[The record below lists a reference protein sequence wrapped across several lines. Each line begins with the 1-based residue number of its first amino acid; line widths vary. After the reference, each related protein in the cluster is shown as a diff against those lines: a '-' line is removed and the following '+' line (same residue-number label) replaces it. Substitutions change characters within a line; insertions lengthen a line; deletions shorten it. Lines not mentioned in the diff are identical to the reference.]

1 MYESFHVLRLHNK
14 FASIHGEHRTARQN
28 LLLSPCETAKG
39 KPPLM
44 KGVGWFKEFRE
55 WQDFDTLE

>member
-1 MYESFHVLRLHNK
+1 MKAFMYYNFTTSFT
-14 FASIHGEHRTARQN
+14 SIHGEHCMARQN